1 MPSYNLDVNKN
12 EDAMKMLIAQM
23 SRKAEAI
30 YAGGGQKKIDKQH
43 ELGKLTA
50 RERIQLLLDPG
61 TTPMEI
67 GVFAGYE
74 MYKEEGGC
82 PAGGVVVVVGQVSGR
97 VCVVV
102 ANDATVKAGAWFP
115 ITGKKNLRAQEIA
128 MENKIPIIYLVD
140 SAGVFLP
147 MQDEIFPDKEH
158 FGRIF
163 RNNAKLSSMGIPQ
176 IAAIM
181 GSCVAGGAYL
191 PIMSD
196 EALIVE
202 GTGSIF
208 LAGPYLVKAAIGE
221 DVDQEVLGGATTHSE
236 ISGVTDY
243 KMPDDQTCLKT
254 IRDLVSKLGPHQ
266 TAGLNREK
274 AVAPQGTPDAILG
287 LMPDDASKPYSM
299 LEVLKH
305 IVDGG
310 EIVLYKEHYGQTILC
325 GYARIDGWSVG
336 IVANERQVVKSKT
349 GEMQL
354 GGVIYSDSADKA
366 TRFILNCNQKK
377 IPLVFIHDVTG
388 FMVGKRSEHGGIIKD
403 GAKMVNAV
411 ANSTVPK
418 ITIIAGN
425 SYGAGNY
432 AMCGKAY
439 DPRFIAA
446 WPTAKIA
453 VMGGAQAAK
462 VLTQIQVSSLESK
475 GHKPD
480 PEGEKKLFDQIK
492 ARYDEQTT
500 PYYAA
505 ARLWVDAIID
515 PRETRDFI
523 SKAIAAADH
532 APIEPFNVGVI
543 QT

>member
-1 MPSYNLDVNKN
+1 MQRKMDV
-12 EDAMKMLIAQM
+12 IAL
-23 SRKAEAI
+23 
-30 YAGGGQKKIDKQH
+30 GGGQKKIDKQH

-50 RERIQLLLDPG
+50 RERIDMLLDPG
-61 TTPMEI
+61 TASIEI
-67 GVFAGYE
+67 GAFAGDG
-74 MYKEEGGC
+74 MYKDDGGC

-97 VCVVV
+97 ICVIV

-128 MENKIPIIYLVD
+128 MENRIPIIYLVD
-140 SAGVFLP
+140 SAGVYLP

-163 RNNAKLSSMGIPQ
+163 RNNAKLSSMGVPQ

-221 DVDQEVLGGATTHSE
+221 EVDQETLGGATTHSE

-254 IRDLVSKLGPHQ
+254 IRDLVSRFGPHSN
-266 TAGLNREK
+266 AGLNREASQPPPGEK
-274 AVAPQGTPDAILG
+274 DDILRLIPEDG
-287 LMPDDASKPYSM
+287 SKPYSM
-299 LEVLKH
+299 KELIRHL
-305 IVDGG
+305 VDGG
-310 EIVLYKEHYGQTILC
+310 EMTLYKEDYGKSIVC
-325 GYARIDGWSVG
+325 AYARIDGWSVG
-336 IVANERQVVKSKT
+336 IVANEREVVKTKT
-349 GEMQL
+349 GEMQF

-446 WPTAKIA
+446 WPTARIA
-453 VMGGAQAAK
+453 VMGGTQAAK
-462 VLTQIQVSSLESK
+462 VLTQIQVSSLDAK

-480 PEGEKKLFDQIK
+480 PEAEKQLFDQIK
-492 ARYDEQTT
+492 SRYDEQTT

-515 PRETRDFI
+515 PRDTRQFI
-523 SKAIAAADH
+523 SQALKAADH
-532 APIEPFNVGVI
+532 APIEPFNTGVL